1 MIYEDVLKN
10 PDLYNFTVPTIGASQ
25 VLSPLLQRQFVGD
38 DERISFSSQVKNIIN
53 QIRTCEIFPS
63 FEKAGPRKHI
73 FYEPE
78 KTRVAIVTCGGLCPG
93 LNDVIKGIVSV
104 LNMEYKVSDVFGIR
118 YGYKGLTRSSSF
130 PPIALDVITVDK
142 IHNQGGTILGS
153 SRENQ
158 DPKEMVDELISL
170 DINILFCIGGDGTLR
185 GAMAIAKE
193 IAERNLQISVIG
205 IPKTIDNDINF
216 VEKTFGFET
225 AVQVATQVI
234 SSAHAEAE
242 GAENGIGIVKLMG
255 RDSGFIAATATL
267 ANSVVDFCLIP
278 EACFSLK
285 GSSGLIESLA
295 IKIKEKKHA
304 VVVVAEGAGQELFGE
319 EYAKNNSSENVIKKD
334 IGGLICEEIKDYF
347 CKFNN
352 SVSIKYIDPS
362 YQIRSVPTVATD
374 AVFCYQLA
382 QHAVHAGMAG
392 KTNILIG
399 HWNNFFTH
407 VPIELATGVR
417 RKIDLDSALWRGVLS
432 VTQQDNYLN

>member
-1 MIYEDVLKN
+1 M
-10 PDLYNFTVPTIGASQ
+10 
-25 VLSPLLQRQFVGD
+25 
-38 DERISFSSQVKNIIN
+38 
-53 QIRTCEIFPS
+53 
-63 FEKAGPRKHI
+63 
-73 FYEPE
+73 
-78 KTRVAIVTCGGLCPG
+78 
-93 LNDVIKGIVSV
+93 
-104 LNMEYKVSDVFGIR
+104 
-118 YGYKGLTRSSSF
+118 
-130 PPIALDVITVDK
+130 
-142 IHNQGGTILGS
+142 
-153 SRENQ
+153 
-158 DPKEMVDELISL
+158 
-170 DINILFCIGGDGTLR
+170 
-185 GAMAIAKE
+185 
-193 IAERNLQISVIG
+193 
-205 IPKTIDNDINF
+205 
-216 VEKTFGFET
+216 
-225 AVQVATQVI
+225 I